1 MTDYV
6 SYLLLA
12 SGVFAGAVVSGFAGF
27 AFSAVAGVV
36 LLHLLPPAQAVP
48 LMMMC
53 SIAVQG
59 ISLVKLRDSMRW
71 RESLPY
77 LIGGDAGIPPALYLL
92 QYGEPYL
99 LRAGFGLFIAA
110 YAAFTLI
117 CPSLSALAAGER
129 RSLAAAVGFAGG
141 FVGGFT
147 AMPGAVPTIWCNL
160 RGVSK
165 KDQRGLVQPYITIM
179 QAVAIALLLASGR
192 CSAATLYELL
202 LSLPALAAGTA
213 LGIFLFSK
221 ASPETYRRLVLVILV
236 AGGVALV
243 L

>member
-1 MTDYV
+1 MMDYA
-6 SYLLLA
+6 SYLALV

-27 AFSAVAGVV
+27 AFSAVAGIV
-36 LLHLLPPAQAVP
+36 LLHLFPPAQAVP

-53 SIAVQG
+53 SIAVQS
-59 ISLVKLRDSMRW
+59 ISLVTLRDSMRW
-71 RESLPY
+71 RDSLPY
-77 LIGGDAGIPPALYLL
+77 LIGGAAGIPPALYLL
-92 QYGEPYL
+92 QHGDPYL

-110 YAAFTLI
+110 YAAFTLM
-117 CPSLSALAAGER
+117 CPSMSALAARER

-147 AMPGAVPTIWCNL
+147 AMPGAIPTIWCNL
-160 RGVSK
+160 RGISK

-179 QAVAIALLLASGR
+179 QGFAIALLLANGR
-192 CSAATLYELL
+192 CSPATVYELL
-202 LSLPALAAGTA
+202 FSLPALAAGTA
-213 LGIFLFSK
+213 VGIFLFSK
-221 ASPETYRRLVLVILV
+221 ASPETYRRLVLMVLV

>member
-1 MTDYV
+1 MPDYL
-6 SYLLLA
+6 SYLFLT

-27 AFSAVAGVV
+27 AFSAVAGIV

-53 SIAVQG
+53 SIAVQSV
-59 ISLVKLRDSMRW
+59 SLVTLRDCMRW
-71 RESLPY
+71 RDSLPY
-77 LIGGDAGIPPALYLL
+77 LIGGAVGIPPALYLL
-92 QYGEPYL
+92 QHGEPHL
-99 LRAGFGLFIAA
+99 LRAVFGLFIAA

-117 CPSLSALAAGER
+117 CPSRSAFAAGER
-129 RSLAAAVGFAGG
+129 WSLAGAIGFAGG

-160 RGVSK
+160 RGISK

-179 QAVAIALLLASGR
+179 QAVAIALLLANGR
-192 CSAATLYELL
+192 CSSATLTELL
-202 LSLPALAAGTA
+202 ISLPALAAGTA

-221 ASPETYRRLVLVILV
+221 ASPETYRRFVLTILV
-236 AGGVALV
+236 GGGVALV